1 MRNEGD
7 THQVYRRTREDSHQI
22 VVIED
27 QIVHEI
33 GEAPPRYSN
42 RESHSTQSNSPVPPN
57 TGYLNHND
65 NQRGCNPPGGNGL
78 ANASKSG
85 PRKSNP
91 YMSKSSLKAMIQP
104 HYETDSQFMIQSPE
118 S

>member
-57 TGYLNHND
+57 IGYLNHND